1 MKKIVIAL
9 VLIVVA
15 IVGVQAFAKKTTQKS
30 SDQKAMVSKAQLV
43 IKIDGS
49 STVYPITEAVA
60 EEYQKVDSSVKVTVG
75 IAGSGGGFKKF
86 CAGETDI
93 SDASRPIKTV
103 EADACTAKAIEYIE
117 LPIGYDGLAIV
128 VNPENTW
135 LKNITVLELKKL
147 WEPEAQKKVTKWNQ
161 VNPAWPNEEIHL
173 FGPGT
178 DSGTFDYFTEKIVGT
193 QGKSRGDYTAS
204 EDDNVLVQGVSSD
217 KYALGYFGVAYYEQ
231 NKDKLKLLGV
241 DEEKGKGGLLP
252 TYENVVKGA
261 YHPLSRPLFVYVAVK
276 SLEKP
281 EVKGFVDYY
290 LASAAKLV
298 KEVSYI
304 ALPDADYPL
313 VAKRFA
319 SKKTGS
325 VFSTDAAKG
334 LTVKEVL
341 ELE

>member
-1 MKKIVIAL
+1 MKKIVLGLIL
-9 VLIVVA
+9 VVVVIVA
-15 IVGVQAFAKKTTQKS
+15 VQALAKTAPQKP
-30 SDQKAMVSKAQLV
+30 SDQKTMVSKASVV
-43 IKIDGS
+43 IKVDGS
-49 STVYPITEAVA
+49 STVYPITEAIA
-60 EEYQKVDSSVKVTVG
+60 EEFQKTNANVKVTVG
-75 IAGSGGGFKKF
+75 IAGTGGGFKKF

-93 SDASRPIKTV
+93 SDASRPIKAV
-103 EADACTAKAIEYIE
+103 EAEACTAKAIEYIE

-135 LKNITVLELKKL
+135 LKDITVSELKTL
-147 WEPEAQKKVTKWNQ
+147 WEPEAQKKITKWNQ

-178 DSGTFDYFTEKIVGT
+178 DSGTFDYFTEKVVGT

-241 DEEKGKGGLLP
+241 DEEKGKGGVVP
-252 TYENVVKGA
+252 NYENVVKGA
-261 YHPLSRPLFVYVAVK
+261 YHPLSRPLFVYVATK
-276 SLEKP
+276 SLDKP
-281 EVKGFVDYY
+281 EVKGFMDYY
-290 LASAAKLV
+290 LVNAAKLV
-298 KEVSYI
+298 KEVDYI
-304 ALPDADYPL
+304 ALPDEDYPL
-313 VAKRFA
+313 VKKRFE
-319 SKKTGS
+319 SKKTNS
-325 VFSTDAAKG
+325 VFSADAAKG

>member
-1 MKKIVIAL
+1 MKKIIIAL
-9 VLIVVA
+9 VLIVIVV
-15 IVGVQAFAKKTTQKS
+15 VGVQALAKRAPQNAS
-30 SDQKAMVSKAQLV
+30 NPMVSKSQVV
-43 IKIDGS
+43 IKVDGS

-60 EEYQKVDSSVKVTVG
+60 EEYQKANSDVKVTVG
-75 IAGSGGGFKKF
+75 IAGTGGGFKKF
-86 CAGETDI
+86 CAGETDL
-93 SDASRPIKTV
+93 SDASRPIKAV
-103 EADACTAKAIEYIE
+103 EADECTAKAIEYIE

-135 LKNITVLELKKL
+135 LKDITVSELKKL
-147 WEPEAQKKVTKWNQ
+147 WEPEAQKKITKWNQ

-231 NKDKLKLLGV
+231 NKDKLKLVGV
-241 DEEKGKGGLLP
+241 NEEKGKGGMLP

-261 YHPLSRPLFVYVAVK
+261 YHPLSRPLFVYVAIK

-290 LASAAKLV
+290 LANAAKLV

-313 VAKRFA
+313 VVKRFE
-319 SKKTGS
+319 SRKTGS
-325 VFSTDAAKG
+325 IFSADAAKG

>member
-1 MKKIVIAL
+1 MKKIIIAL
-9 VLIVVA
+9 VLIVVVV
-15 IVGVQAFAKKTTQKS
+15 VGVQALAKRAPQNAS
-30 SDQKAMVSKAQLV
+30 NPMVSKSQVV
-43 IKIDGS
+43 IKVDGS

-60 EEYQKVDSSVKVTVG
+60 EEYQKANSDVKVTVG
-75 IAGSGGGFKKF
+75 IAGTGGGFKKF
-86 CAGETDI
+86 CAGETDL
-93 SDASRPIKTV
+93 SDASRPIKAV
-103 EADACTAKAIEYIE
+103 EADECTTKAIEYIE

-135 LKNITVLELKKL
+135 LKDITVSELKKL
-147 WEPEAQKKVTKWNQ
+147 WEPEAQKKITKWNQ

-231 NKDKLKLLGV
+231 NKDKLKLVGV
-241 DEEKGKGGLLP
+241 NEEKGKGGMLP

-261 YHPLSRPLFVYVAVK
+261 YHPLSRPLFVYVAIK

-290 LASAAKLV
+290 LANAAKLV

-313 VAKRFA
+313 VVKRFE
-319 SKKTGS
+319 SRKTGS
-325 VFSTDAAKG
+325 IFSADAAKG
-334 LTVKEVL
+334 LTVKEIL